1 MHEGAVI
8 AFSYILYK
16 EGQMLKRLAF
26 ALALATALALP
37 VAMTV
42 DAATGSAHACGAR
55 GICQN
60 N

>member
-1 MHEGAVI
+1 
-8 AFSYILYK
+8 
-16 EGQMLKRLAF
+16 MLKRLAF